1 MEIEMNNEGDIQRLK
16 VDQYGIDNLTFCLY
30 LNQSHTTRTITYR
43 KKFLY
48 SFIKRLF
55 DIVASIIALIILFI
69 PMLIIG
75 IGVKLT
81 SKGPMI
87 YVSTRIGKNGKKFRF
102 YKFRSMR
109 KDAEKEL
116 SQLLEKNEVKGGV
129 TFKMENDP
137 RVTKYGRFLRKTSL
151 DELPQLFNILK
162 GDMTF
167 VGPRPCTDREYEL
180 YTDYEKQRLLVP
192 QGLTGEWQAKGR
204 SNTTFHEMLQMDF
217 KYIENKRGFFYDL
230 WLIFLTLVAVF
241 KRDGAK

>member
-16 VDQYGIDNLTFCLY
+16 VDQYGIDNLNFCLY
-30 LNQSHTTRTITYR
+30 LNQSHTTRTIIFK

-48 SFIKRLF
+48 TFIKRLF
-55 DIVASIIALIILFI
+55 DIVASIFALIILAI

-75 IGVKLT
+75 IVVKLT

-87 YVSTRIGKNGKKFRF
+87 YVSTRIGKNGKRFRF

-151 DELPQLFNILK
+151 DELPQLLNILK

-167 VGPRPCTDREYEL
+167 VGPRPCTDRESF
-180 YTDYEKQRLLVP
+180 DSPFK
-192 QGLTGEWQAKGR
+192 AKN
-204 SNTTFHEMLQMDF
+204 SL
-217 KYIENKRGFFYDL
+217 
-230 WLIFLTLVAVF
+230 FLTEKIKKIKEWTSQEKPIAKSSQTVNFCGGGTIPYQIF
-241 KRDGAK
+241 KCNKFIF